1 MGTETKQRAKVGQE
15 LDFYEPKRGDK
26 FLGKIIKMD
35 NKGYQVQGL
44 DRQFKGK
51 IFTFKYYDKNKAKNL
66 LQKEEH
72 IDERSKISDVVAKT
86 DAERLAIVKKHY
98 PFVADITDKRKKEKT
113 VQGFFHFLKNKDKK
127 AVDKLDN
134 IIKKLG
140 TKKGIAY
147 IDSYRQNYLRM
158 SNLEEEK

>member
-72 IDERSKISDVVAKT
+72 LDERSKISDVVAKT

-98 PFVADITDKRKKEKT
+98 PFIADITDKRKKDKT

-127 AVDKLDN
+127 
-134 IIKKLG
+134 
-140 TKKGIAY
+140 
-147 IDSYRQNYLRM
+147 S
-158 SNLEEEK
+158 S

>member
-1 MGTETKQRAKVGQE
+1 MC
-15 LDFYEPKRGDK
+15 
-26 FLGKIIKMD
+26 
-35 NKGYQVQGL
+35 
-44 DRQFKGK
+44 
-51 IFTFKYYDKNKAKNL
+51 
-66 LQKEEH
+66 EEH
-72 IDERSKISDVVAKT
+72 LDERSKISDVVAKT

-98 PFVADITDKRKKEKT
+98 PFIADITDKRKKDKT

-158 SNLEEEK
+158 SNSEEEK